1 MASGGRTLIVF
12 LGVGKIFMS
21 DGGRILGFD
30 LTSALVRDWDIVNRE
45 ALEDTLTSFIEAN
58 RLEPSPITL
67 VLSEPACFSRDIELK
82 DQPKVDEE
90 AENFLDSV
98 PFNYLISKKYRLG
111 QGIRVIA
118 ANRELVDAILEA
130 FESKGFTLHAV
141 VPAAVFPKVG
151 VKTALD
157 MQFVKVVNGSQEIVQ
172 NSNMVTPKS
181 PGPESTA
188 TAPQTVITTK
198 KASSGFLPYLI
209 GVAVVAIIVLVVL
222 IIIRR

>member
-1 MASGGRTLIVF
+1 MASGGHSLIVF
-12 LGVGKIFMS
+12 LGIGKIFMS
-21 DGGRILGFD
+21 DGSRILGFD
-30 LTSALVRDWDIVNRE
+30 LAPALVKDWDLVNRE
-45 ALEDTLTSFIEAN
+45 ALEDTLTSFIDAN
-58 RLEPSPITL
+58 RIDPSPVTL
-67 VLSEPACFSRDIELK
+67 VLSEPACFSKDIEIK
-82 DQPKVDEE
+82 DGTKLEE
-90 AENFLDSV
+90 EEQNFLDAV

-111 QGIRVIA
+111 QGARVIA

-130 FESKGFTLHAV
+130 FESKGFSLYAV

-157 MQFVKVVNGSQEIVQ
+157 MQFVKAIYGDQDIVQ

-188 TAPQTVITTK
+188 QAPQAVLTTK

-209 GVAVVAIIVLVVL
+209 GIAVVAIIVLVAL
-222 IIIRR
+222 IFLRK